1 VTARPLYGELAWA
14 YDLVVPAPAGPPPER
29 VAALLRERGVQRG
42 AALVDAGC
50 GTGRYA
56 AALAALGFAVTGVDA
71 SAPLIAQAPAAA
83 GVEWVV
89 ADLLAWAPPRP
100 VDAVLC
106 RGVLNDLVADADR
119 AGAFGAFARWLRPGG
134 ALVADVRDWEQTA
147 RRYGA
152 APVRTER
159 VVEADGRRLRFT
171 AETALDPQRRAMRVR
186 ERYAAVA
193 GGAAVERA
201 GVFDMRCFTADELR
215 ALAARAGFARADVR
229 AGAQAGAAPD
239 RLVAVCVR

>member
-1 VTARPLYGELAWA
+1 VTGRPLYGELAWA
-14 YDLVVPAPAGPPPER
+14 YDLVVPVPAGPPPDR
-29 VAALLRERGVQRG
+29 VAALLREQGVEPG

-56 AALAALGFAVTGVDA
+56 AALAALGFAVAGVDA
-71 SAPLIAQAPAAA
+71 SAALLAQAPAAV

-100 VDAVLC
+100 VEAVLC
-106 RGVLNDLVADADR
+106 RGVLNDLAADADR
-119 AGAFGAFARWLRPGG
+119 AGAFAAFARWLRPAGV
-134 ALVADVRDWEQTA
+134 LVADVRDWDATA

-159 VVEADGRRLRFT
+159 VVETGERRLRFT
-171 AETALDPQRRAMRVR
+171 AETTLDPERRAMRVR
-186 ERYAAVA
+186 ERYAAVE

-201 GVFDMRCFTADELR
+201 GVFEMRCFTADELR
-215 ALAARAGFARADVR
+215 ALAAAAGFSRADVR
-229 AGAQAGAAPD
+229 SGADAGAAPD
-239 RLVAVCVR
+239 RLLLVCVR